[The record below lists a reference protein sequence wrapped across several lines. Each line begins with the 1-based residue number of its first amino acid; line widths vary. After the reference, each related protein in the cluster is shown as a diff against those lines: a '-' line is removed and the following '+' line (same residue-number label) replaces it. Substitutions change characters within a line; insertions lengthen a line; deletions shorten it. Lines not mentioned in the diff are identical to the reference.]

1 MKTNWTNE
9 LASLE
14 THKQKIERQIAY
26 VRELIR
32 LEEEHSTDMTSINHA
47 FSQGK
52 KKPRKNKNTAPPSQS
67 VSGAKTMK
75 LRWLREPNGIKDFTG
90 QRTLDLDLSN
100 IHSDIWMFNAKK
112 GQPVGIEVY
121 HAGASDMTIITR
133 ECKMW
138 IA

>member
-52 KKPRKNKNTAPPSQS
+52 KKPRKNKNTATPSQS

-75 LRWLREPNGIKDFTG
+75 LP
-90 QRTLDLDLSN
+90 TLL
-100 IHSDIWMFNAKK
+100 A
-112 GQPVGIEVY
+112 
-121 HAGASDMTIITR
+121 TIDRKSTR
-133 ECKMW
+133 LNSSHT
-138 IA
+138 